1 MTRSTFL
8 LEASVDINLEEE
20 WMFRLGE
27 FGPESKQTTKE
38 FTLKNTDIKA
48 NPQLINFGEIY
59 QGQATDFDYDTTI
72 SMLGGDGRWLEQPS
86 TNPAV
91 QFSTRPIFDQSID
104 TLAEIETYEKDLPN
118 AGYPRLEETSYQVF
132 KLEDLPTLYD
142 KYKNDDS
149 SLLYKLLQTPNWKD
163 TYTYAK
169 GYYVRYKG
177 KRYTSTR
184 IINAAA

>member
-1 MTRSTFL
+1 MRLSEDVQFQFMKGVSHLKGTPEVFNRLTRSTFL

-72 SMLGGDGRWLEQPS
+72 TLPFGGFPGSRKF
-86 TNPAV
+86 T
-91 QFSTRPIFDQSID
+91 
-104 TLAEIETYEKDLPN
+104 
-118 AGYPRLEETSYQVF
+118 
-132 KLEDLPTLYD
+132 
-142 KYKNDDS
+142 
-149 SLLYKLLQTPNWKD
+149 
-163 TYTYAK
+163 
-169 GYYVRYKG
+169 
-177 KRYTSTR
+177 
-184 IINAAA
+184 